1 MGNIDKNII
10 QLKEFN
16 SLDLQRVQNEVIQIT
31 TTKTDELLEQYKK
44 QTSSHNGR
52 YINSDLMKMV
62 FEVYAESQENR
73 GKYNLAVTNSA
84 ACLTNEFYVRTIKN
98 KDFKRC
104 IYVAGPYG
112 AGKSFFIQSLFL
124 TGVIPDNTIV
134 YEGSITAPAFGKK
147 VELAMK
153 NNVETEIIILNP
165 TLELSL
171 SNIRER
177 KKETGRDVIKSEV
190 VEKYADMY
198 SNIEKLFAYL
208 NNNSSLELKT
218 GKYPIAFQI
227 YNKSSNVPEDL
238 SVSYDIHD
246 LQHGTRQEISE
257 KYDLI
262 IKQLDKHSM
271 EKDDERT
278 F

>member
-16 SLDLQRVQNEVIQIT
+16 SLDLQRVQREIIQLT
-31 TTKTDELLEQYKK
+31 TTKTDELLEKYIRH
-44 QTSSHNGR
+44 TSSHNGR

-62 FEVYAESQENR
+62 FEVYAESPENR

-84 ACLTNEFYVRTIKN
+84 ACLANEFYQRMIQDKA
-98 KDFKRC
+98 FKRC

-124 TGVIPDNTIV
+124 TEVIPEDTVV
-134 YEGSITAPAFGKK
+134 YEGSITGPAFGEK
-147 VELAMK
+147 VELAIK
-153 NNVETEIIILNP
+153 NNIEPEIIILNP
-165 TLELSL
+165 TLELSMR
-171 SNIRER
+171 NIKERE
-177 KKETGRDVIKSEV
+177 KETGRNVIKSEV

-208 NNNSSLELKT
+208 NSSFPELQTKP
-218 GKYPIAFQI
+218 YPISFQI
-227 YNKSSNVPEDL
+227 YNKSSNIPEDL
-238 SVSYDIHD
+238 NVSYDIQD
-246 LQHGTRQEISE
+246 LQHGTRQSISE
-257 KYDLI
+257 RYDSI
-262 IKQLDKHSM
+262 VKQLNIDFV
-271 EKDDERT
+271 EKDDERI

>member
-16 SLDLQRVQNEVIQIT
+16 SLDLQRVQREIIQLT
-31 TTKTDELLEQYKK
+31 TTKTDELLEKYIRH
-44 QTSSHNGR
+44 TSSHNGR

-73 GKYNLAVTNSA
+73 GNYNLAVTNSA
-84 ACLTNEFYVRTIKN
+84 ACLANEFYKRTIQN
-98 KDFKRC
+98 EDFKRC

-124 TGVIPDNTIV
+124 TEVIPEDTVV
-134 YEGSITAPAFGKK
+134 YEGSITAPAFGEK
-147 VELAMK
+147 VELAIK
-153 NNVETEIIILNP
+153 NNIEPEIIILNP
-165 TLELSL
+165 LYVYLL
-171 SNIRER
+171 RNIKERE
-177 KKETGRDVIKSEV
+177 KETGRNVIKSEV

-208 NNNSSLELKT
+208 NSSFPELQTKP
-218 GKYPIAFQI
+218 YPISFQI
-227 YNKSSNVPEDL
+227 YNKTSNIPEDL
-238 SVSYDIHD
+238 SVSYDIQD
-246 LQHGTRQEISE
+246 LQHGTRQSISE
-257 KYDLI
+257 RYDSI
-262 IKQLDKHSM
+262 VKQLNLDFV
-271 EKDDERT
+271 EKDDERI

>member
-16 SLDLQRVQNEVIQIT
+16 SLDLQRVQREIIQLT
-31 TTKTDELLEQYKK
+31 TTKTDELLEKYIRH
-44 QTSSHNGR
+44 TSSHNGR

-62 FEVYAESQENR
+62 FEIYAESQENR

-84 ACLTNEFYVRTIKN
+84 ACLANEFYKRTIQN
-98 KDFKRC
+98 EDFKRC

-124 TGVIPDNTIV
+124 TEVIPEDTVV
-134 YEGSITAPAFGKK
+134 YEGSITAPAFGEK
-147 VELAMK
+147 VELAIK
-153 NNVETEIIILNP
+153 NNIEPEIIILNP
-165 TLELSL
+165 TLELSMR
-171 SNIRER
+171 NIKERE
-177 KKETGRDVIKSEV
+177 KETGRNVIKSEV

-208 NNNSSLELKT
+208 NSSFPELQTKP
-218 GKYPIAFQI
+218 YPISFQI

-238 SVSYDIHD
+238 SVSYDIQD
-246 LQHGTRQEISE
+246 LQHGTRQSISE
-257 KYDLI
+257 RYDSI
-262 IKQLDKHSM
+262 VKQLNIDFV
-271 EKDDERT
+271 EKDDERI